1 MAIIISERP
10 FEPWDELR
18 RYQEAHAELL
28 GRFGATAVFVGS
40 MRDFNEDENVHAMT
54 LEHYPGMTDRHLE
67 DICEAAVKRWQLL
80 ETLVIHRVGDLLP
93 GEPIVLVAVWSSH
106 RAAAFEASRAI
117 MEDLKSRAPFWKK
130 ESLNNGH
137 RWVSKNTPSTT
148 GN

>member
-80 ETLVIHRVGDLLP
+80 
-93 GEPIVLVAVWSSH
+93 
-106 RAAAFEASRAI
+106 
-117 MEDLKSRAPFWKK
+117 
-130 ESLNNGH
+130 
-137 RWVSKNTPSTT
+137 
-148 GN
+148 